1 MISIDNIRIFI
12 IIFSKIVNSKN
23 SMKSG
28 HDFVMIWIDNI
39 RVWMKSGHLFPYPAI
54 ALARLVSEN
63 LKDKKRI
70 KSNQI
75 APKVNYM

>member
-28 HDFVMIWIDNI
+28 HDFVMISIDNI
-39 RVWMKSGHLFPYPAI
+39 RVLAI
-54 ALARLVSEN
+54 TA
-63 LKDKKRI
+63 KHD
-70 KSNQI
+70 
-75 APKVNYM
+75 